1 MNITSMIVLLLALAI
16 ASGCATTAQHSVKDE
31 QVSAPVAGGYSSV
44 DVSDSEVKL
53 CAQWAVEQ
61 QEPKGSVR
69 LESITSARRQ
79 VVAGMNYQL
88 SLEVSRSGSTEH
100 VTATVWV
107 KLDGSRE
114 LTSWESHR
122 H

>member
-1 MNITSMIVLLLALAI
+1 MIALSLALAI
-16 ASGCATTAQHSVKDE
+16 ASGCSTTTHQSANTE
-31 QVSAPVAGGYSSV
+31 QVSPPIVGGYSSV

-69 LESITSARRQ
+69 LESITTAQRQ

-88 SLEVSRSGSTEH
+88 SMMVTRNGASEH
-100 VTATVWV
+100 AKATVWV